1 MGKLFGTDGIRGEAN
16 KYPMDAGMAFSVGQ
30 ALTRVLKDEGR
41 HARIVIGKD
50 TRISGYMIEG
60 ALEAGITSMGGSVEM
75 TGVLP
80 TPGIAYLAAIVAA
93 RSPRVVLAAGRP
105 AERALLGAVAAK
117 LAAPVYTL
125 ASAVAVGDSGVEVTH
140 AVFGGIAQETV
151 RVDGPVLLVL
161 EGGSAGT
168 GGAAPVEE
176 AEATPLATVRV
187 VETRQVTSDRVDL
200 TTARRIVAAGRGVRA
215 KDDLALVEALAA
227 ALQAELGCT
236 RPLAEGRE
244 WFTRDHCIGVTGRH
258 VSPALYVAVGISGQ
272 LQHAVGARSADVIV
286 AINQDADC
294 PYFREADYA
303 VVGDLYEVVP
313 ALTRALA

>member
-1 MGKLFGTDGIRGEAN
+1 MSATCILVAG
-16 KYPMDAGMAFSVGQ
+16 DAGIDNLVA
-30 ALTRVLKDEGR
+30 T
-41 HARIVIGKD
+41 AREIG
-50 TRISGYMIEG
+50 
-60 ALEAGITSMGGSVEM
+60 GGSVAVVAGERAVADAVAAS
-75 TGVLP
+75 GVDQVVWLGE
-80 TPGIAYLAAIVAA
+80 PGDVPLEAYAPAVAAIVAA

-176 AEATPLATVRV
+176 AEATPLDTGRV
-187 VETRQVTSDRVDL
+187 VETRQVNSDRVDL